1 MEDLTDVVHQAL
13 DNTDP
18 PWGGDSSTFMG
29 LGPKGL
35 WLLRPKDS
43 WGGGGEAWHGMAA
56 LRSSGPQL
64 ASGGWDPVA
73 LSGLAWRSGA
83 RDASRS

>member
-18 PWGGDSSTFMG
+18 PWGADSSTFMG

-43 WGGGGEAWHGMAA
+43 SGGGGRRGMAA

-64 ASGGWDPVA
+64 A
-73 LSGLAWRSGA
+73 